1 MFELMRRNNNH
12 SVNSYNPFREM
23 EEFEK
28 NFFSPFG
35 SFFGTQDLAEFKTD
49 VTDEGDH
56 YLLEADLPGFK
67 KDEIQ
72 VHLENGYLTVS
83 AEKHADKQAG
93 KGKYLRQER
102 YSGTVSRTFYVGD
115 ALKPDDVKAKYED
128 GVLVV
133 SLSKKA
139 PEAIEQRSQIAI
151 EG

>member
-1 MFELMRRNNNH
+1 MMMHNYLGDNLFDEDWADTPLMRE
-12 SVNSYNPFREM
+12 YFG
-23 EEFEK
+23 K
-28 NFFSPFG
+28 GNFLYG
-35 SFFGTQDLAEFKTD
+35 KHAKHLLRTD
-49 VTDEGDH
+49 VRETEDAI
-56 YLLEADLPGFK
+56 EADIDLPGFK

-151 EG
+151 EGSQR

>member
-1 MFELMRRNNNH
+1 MMMHNYLGDNLFDEDWADTPLMRE
-12 SVNSYNPFREM
+12 YFG
-23 EEFEK
+23 K
-28 NFFSPFG
+28 GNFLYGKHAKHLPR
-35 SFFGTQDLAEFKTD
+35 TD
-49 VTDEGDH
+49 VRETEDAI
-56 YLLEADLPGFK
+56 EADIDLPGFK

>member
-1 MFELMRRNNNH
+1 MMMHNYLGDNLFDEDWADTPLMRE
-12 SVNSYNPFREM
+12 YFG
-23 EEFEK
+23 K
-28 NFFSPFG
+28 GNFLYG
-35 SFFGTQDLAEFKTD
+35 KHAKHLLRTD
-49 VTDEGDH
+49 VRETEDAI
-56 YLLEADLPGFK
+56 EADIDLPGFK

-133 SLSKKA
+133 TLSKKA

>member
-1 MFELMRRNNNH
+1 MMMHNYLGDNLFDEDWADTPLMRE
-12 SVNSYNPFREM
+12 YFG
-23 EEFEK
+23 K
-28 NFFSPFG
+28 GNFLYG
-35 SFFGTQDLAEFKTD
+35 KHAKHLLRTD
-49 VTDEGDH
+49 VRETEDAI
-56 YLLEADLPGFK
+56 EADIDLPGFK

-115 ALKPDDVKAKYED
+115 ALKPDEVKAKYED

>member
-1 MFELMRRNNNH
+1 MMMHNYLGDNLFDEDWADTPLMREYFGKGNFLYGKHAKHLLRTY
-12 SVNSYNPFREM
+12 VRET
-23 EEFEK
+23 E
-28 NFFSPFG
+28 
-35 SFFGTQDLAEFKTD
+35 DAI
-49 VTDEGDH
+49 
-56 YLLEADLPGFK
+56 EADIDLPGFK

-93 KGKYLRQER
+93 KGKYLRQDR

>member
-1 MFELMRRNNNH
+1 MMMHNYLGDNLIDEDWADTPLMRE
-12 SVNSYNPFREM
+12 YFG
-23 EEFEK
+23 K
-28 NFFSPFG
+28 GNFLYG
-35 SFFGTQDLAEFKTD
+35 KHAKHLLRTD
-49 VTDEGDH
+49 VRETEDAI
-56 YLLEADLPGFK
+56 EADIDLPGFK

>member
-1 MFELMRRNNNH
+1 MMMHNYLGDNLFDEDWADTPLMRE
-12 SVNSYNPFREM
+12 YFG
-23 EEFEK
+23 K
-28 NFFSPFG
+28 GNFLYG
-35 SFFGTQDLAEFKTD
+35 KHAKHLLRTD
-49 VTDEGDH
+49 VRETEDAI
-56 YLLEADLPGFK
+56 EADIDLPGFK

-115 ALKPDDVKAKYED
+115 ALKPDDGKAKYED

>member
-1 MFELMRRNNNH
+1 MMMHNYLGDNLFDEDWADTPLMRE
-12 SVNSYNPFREM
+12 YFG
-23 EEFEK
+23 K
-28 NFFSPFG
+28 GNFLYG
-35 SFFGTQDLAEFKTD
+35 KHAKHLLRTD
-49 VTDEGDH
+49 VRETEDAI
-56 YLLEADLPGFK
+56 EAGIDLPGFK

>member
-1 MFELMRRNNNH
+1 MRKASCVNRLFQAGNVGSGLFYR
-12 SVNSYNPFREM
+12 SVDDQLFG
-23 EEFEK
+23 K
-28 NFFSPFG
+28 GNFLYG
-35 SFFGTQDLAEFKTD
+35 KHAKHLLRTD
-49 VTDEGDH
+49 VRETEDAI
-56 YLLEADLPGFK
+56 EADIDLPGFK

>member
-1 MFELMRRNNNH
+1 MRE
-12 SVNSYNPFREM
+12 YFG
-23 EEFEK
+23 K
-28 NFFSPFG
+28 GNFLYG
-35 SFFGTQDLAEFKTD
+35 KHAKHLLRTD
-49 VTDEGDH
+49 VRETEDAI
-56 YLLEADLPGFK
+56 EADIDLPGFK

>member
-1 MFELMRRNNNH
+1 MMMHNYLGDNLFDEDWADTPLMRE
-12 SVNSYNPFREM
+12 YFG
-23 EEFEK
+23 K
-28 NFFSPFG
+28 GNFLYG
-35 SFFGTQDLAEFKTD
+35 KHAKHKLRTD
-49 VTDEGDH
+49 VRETEDAI
-56 YLLEADLPGFK
+56 EADIDLPGFK

>member
-1 MFELMRRNNNH
+1 MMMHNYLGDNLFDEDWADTPLMRE
-12 SVNSYNPFREM
+12 YFG
-23 EEFEK
+23 K
-28 NFFSPFG
+28 GNFLYG
-35 SFFGTQDLAEFKTD
+35 KHAKHLLRTD
-49 VTDEGDH
+49 VRETEDAI
-56 YLLEADLPGFK
+56 EADIDLPGFK

-115 ALKPDDVKAKYED
+115 ALKPDDVQAKYED

>member
-1 MFELMRRNNNH
+1 MKMRE
-12 SVNSYNPFREM
+12 YFG
-23 EEFEK
+23 K
-28 NFFSPFG
+28 GNFLYG
-35 SFFGTQDLAEFKTD
+35 KHAKHLLRTD
-49 VTDEGDH
+49 VRETEDAI
-56 YLLEADLPGFK
+56 EADIDLPGFK

>member
-1 MFELMRRNNNH
+1 MMMHDYLGDNLFDEDWADTPLMRE
-12 SVNSYNPFREM
+12 YFG
-23 EEFEK
+23 K
-28 NFFSPFG
+28 GNFLYG
-35 SFFGTQDLAEFKTD
+35 KHAKHLLRTD
-49 VTDEGDH
+49 VRETEDAI
-56 YLLEADLPGFK
+56 EADIDLPGFK

>member
-1 MFELMRRNNNH
+1 MMMHNYLGDNLFDEDWADTPLMRE
-12 SVNSYNPFREM
+12 YFG
-23 EEFEK
+23 K
-28 NFFSPFG
+28 GNFLYG
-35 SFFGTQDLAEFKTD
+35 KHAKHLLRTD
-49 VTDEGDH
+49 VRETEDAI
-56 YLLEADLPGFK
+56 EADIDLPGFK

-102 YSGTVSRTFYVGD
+102 YSGTVSRTFYVSD

>member
-1 MFELMRRNNNH
+1 MMMHNYLGDNLFDEDWADTPLMRE
-12 SVNSYNPFREM
+12 YFG
-23 EEFEK
+23 K
-28 NFFSPFG
+28 GNFLYG
-35 SFFGTQDLAEFKTD
+35 KHAKHLLRTD
-49 VTDEGDH
+49 VRETEDAS
-56 YLLEADLPGFK
+56 EADIDLPGFK

>member
-1 MFELMRRNNNH
+1 MMMHNYLGDNLFDEDWADTPLMRE
-12 SVNSYNPFREM
+12 YFG
-23 EEFEK
+23 K
-28 NFFSPFG
+28 GNFLYG
-35 SFFGTQDLAEFKTD
+35 KHAKHLLRTD
-49 VTDEGDH
+49 VRETEDAI
-56 YLLEADLPGFK
+56 EADIDLPGFK

-93 KGKYLRQER
+93 KGKYMRQER

>member
-1 MFELMRRNNNH
+1 MMMHNYLGDNLFDEDWADTPLMRE
-12 SVNSYNPFREM
+12 YFG
-23 EEFEK
+23 K
-28 NFFSPFG
+28 GNFLYG
-35 SFFGTQDLAEFKTD
+35 KHAKHLLRTD
-49 VTDEGDH
+49 VRETEDAI
-56 YLLEADLPGFK
+56 EADIDLPGFK

-139 PEAIEQRSQIAI
+139 PEAIEQRCQIAI

>member
-1 MFELMRRNNNH
+1 MMMHNYWGDNLFDEDWADTPLMRE
-12 SVNSYNPFREM
+12 YFG
-23 EEFEK
+23 K
-28 NFFSPFG
+28 GNFLYG
-35 SFFGTQDLAEFKTD
+35 KHAKHLLRTD
-49 VTDEGDH
+49 VRETEDAI
-56 YLLEADLPGFK
+56 EADIDLPGFK

>member
-1 MFELMRRNNNH
+1 MMMKNYLGDNLFDEDWADTPLMRE
-12 SVNSYNPFREM
+12 YFG
-23 EEFEK
+23 K
-28 NFFSPFG
+28 GNFLYG
-35 SFFGTQDLAEFKTD
+35 KHAKHLLRTD
-49 VTDEGDH
+49 VRETEDAI
-56 YLLEADLPGFK
+56 EADIDLPGFK

>member
-1 MFELMRRNNNH
+1 MMMHNYLGDNLFDEDWADTPLMRE
-12 SVNSYNPFREM
+12 YFG
-23 EEFEK
+23 K
-28 NFFSPFG
+28 GNFLYG
-35 SFFGTQDLAEFKTD
+35 KHAKHLLRTD
-49 VTDEGDH
+49 VRETEDAI
-56 YLLEADLPGFK
+56 EADIDLPGFK

-93 KGKYLRQER
+93 KVKYLRQER

>member
-1 MFELMRRNNNH
+1 MMMHNYLGDNLFDEDWADSPLMRE
-12 SVNSYNPFREM
+12 YFG
-23 EEFEK
+23 K
-28 NFFSPFG
+28 GNFLYG
-35 SFFGTQDLAEFKTD
+35 KHAKHLLRTD
-49 VTDEGDH
+49 VRETEDAI
-56 YLLEADLPGFK
+56 EADSDLPGFK

-128 GVLVV
+128 GVLVI
-133 SLSKKA
+133 SLSKKV

>member
-1 MFELMRRNNNH
+1 MMMHNYLGDNLFDEDWADTPLMRE
-12 SVNSYNPFREM
+12 YFG
-23 EEFEK
+23 K
-28 NFFSPFG
+28 GNFLYG
-35 SFFGTQDLAEFKTD
+35 KHAKHLLRTD
-49 VTDEGDH
+49 VRETEDAI
-56 YLLEADLPGFK
+56 EADIDLPGFK

-93 KGKYLRQER
+93 NGKYLRQER

>member
-1 MFELMRRNNNH
+1 MMMHNYLGDNLFDEDWADTPLMRE
-12 SVNSYNPFREM
+12 YFG
-23 EEFEK
+23 K
-28 NFFSPFG
+28 GNFLYG
-35 SFFGTQDLAEFKTD
+35 KHAKHLLRTD
-49 VTDEGDH
+49 VRETEDAI
-56 YLLEADLPGFK
+56 EADIDLPGFK

-139 PEAIEQRSQIAI
+139 SEAIEQRSQIAI

>member
-1 MFELMRRNNNH
+1 MKIGQILHWWDAKHLLR
-12 SVNSYNPFREM
+12 
-23 EEFEK
+23 
-28 NFFSPFG
+28 
-35 SFFGTQDLAEFKTD
+35 TD
-49 VTDEGDH
+49 VRETEDAI
-56 YLLEADLPGFK
+56 EADIDLPGFK

>member
-1 MFELMRRNNNH
+1 MMMHNYLGDNLFDEDWADTPLMRE
-12 SVNSYNPFREM
+12 YFG
-23 EEFEK
+23 K
-28 NFFSPFG
+28 GNFLYG
-35 SFFGTQDLAEFKTD
+35 KHAKHLLRTD
-49 VTDEGDH
+49 VRETEDAI
-56 YLLEADLPGFK
+56 EADIDLPGFK

-139 PEAIEQRSQIAI
+139 PEAIEQRSQVAI

>member
-1 MFELMRRNNNH
+1 MMMHNYLGDNLFDEDWADTPLMRE
-12 SVNSYNPFREM
+12 YFG
-23 EEFEK
+23 K
-28 NFFSPFG
+28 GNFLYG
-35 SFFGTQDLAEFKTD
+35 QHAKHLLRTD
-49 VTDEGDH
+49 VRETEDAI
-56 YLLEADLPGFK
+56 EADIDLPGFK

>member
-1 MFELMRRNNNH
+1 MMMHNYLGDNLFDEDWADTPLMRE
-12 SVNSYNPFREM
+12 YFG
-23 EEFEK
+23 K
-28 NFFSPFG
+28 GNFLYG
-35 SFFGTQDLAEFKTD
+35 KHAKHLLRTD
-49 VTDEGDH
+49 VRETEDAI
-56 YLLEADLPGFK
+56 EADIDLPGFK

-115 ALKPDDVKAKYED
+115 TLKPDDVKAKYED

-139 PEAIEQRSQIAI
+139 PEAIEQTSQIAI

>member
-1 MFELMRRNNNH
+1 MMMHNYLGDNLFDEDWADTPLMRE
-12 SVNSYNPFREM
+12 YFG
-23 EEFEK
+23 K
-28 NFFSPFG
+28 GNFLYG
-35 SFFGTQDLAEFKTD
+35 KHAKHLLRTD
-49 VTDEGDH
+49 VRETEDAI
-56 YLLEADLPGFK
+56 EADIDLPGFK

-102 YSGTVSRTFYVGD
+102 YSGTVSRAFYVGD

>member
-1 MFELMRRNNNH
+1 MMMHNYLGDNLFDEDWADTPLMRE
-12 SVNSYNPFREM
+12 YFG
-23 EEFEK
+23 K
-28 NFFSPFG
+28 GNFLYG
-35 SFFGTQDLAEFKTD
+35 KHAKHLLRTD
-49 VTDEGDH
+49 VRETEDAID
-56 YLLEADLPGFK
+56 ADIDLPGFK

>member
-1 MFELMRRNNNH
+1 MMMHNYLGDNLFDEDWADTPLMRE
-12 SVNSYNPFREM
+12 YFG
-23 EEFEK
+23 K
-28 NFFSPFG
+28 GNFLYG
-35 SFFGTQDLAEFKTD
+35 KHAKHLLRTD
-49 VTDEGDH
+49 VRETEDAI
-56 YLLEADLPGFK
+56 EADIDLPGFK

-115 ALKPDDVKAKYED
+115 ALKPDDVKEKYED

>member
-1 MFELMRRNNNH
+1 MMMHNYLGDNLFDEDWADTPLMRE
-12 SVNSYNPFREM
+12 YFG
-23 EEFEK
+23 K
-28 NFFSPFG
+28 GNFLYG
-35 SFFGTQDLAEFKTD
+35 KHAKHLLRTD
-49 VTDEGDH
+49 VRETEDAI
-56 YLLEADLPGFK
+56 EADIDLPGFK

-83 AEKHADKQAG
+83 AEKQADKQAG

>member
-1 MFELMRRNNNH
+1 MMMHNYLGDNLFDEDWADTPLMRE
-12 SVNSYNPFREM
+12 YFG
-23 EEFEK
+23 K
-28 NFFSPFG
+28 GNFLYG
-35 SFFGTQDLAEFKTD
+35 KHAKHLLRTD
-49 VTDEGDH
+49 VRETEDAI
-56 YLLEADLPGFK
+56 EADIDLPGFK

>member
-1 MFELMRRNNNH
+1 MMMHNYLGDNLFDEDWADTPLMRE
-12 SVNSYNPFREM
+12 YFG
-23 EEFEK
+23 K
-28 NFFSPFG
+28 GNFLYG
-35 SFFGTQDLAEFKTD
+35 KHAKHLLRTD
-49 VTDEGDH
+49 VRETEDAI
-56 YLLEADLPGFK
+56 EAD
-67 KDEIQ
+67 
-72 VHLENGYLTVS
+72 
-83 AEKHADKQAG
+83 KHADKQAG

>member
-1 MFELMRRNNNH
+1 MMMHNYLGDNLFDEDWADTPLMRE
-12 SVNSYNPFREM
+12 YFG
-23 EEFEK
+23 K
-28 NFFSPFG
+28 GNFLYG
-35 SFFGTQDLAEFKTD
+35 KHAKHLLRTD
-49 VTDEGDH
+49 VRETEDAI
-56 YLLEADLPGFK
+56 EADIDLPGFK

-139 PEAIEQRSQIAI
+139 PEAIEQRNQIAI